1 MSAIQPDVPSMQSKE
16 YLTGY
21 AAGWRTFLQSVVRGY
36 NVSPG
41 HVLVVIVPEGV
52 SMAEKEAIRD
62 ACSGLV
68 EIPVFVSD
76 QDMSFD
82 VYEVAPLSQERPGS
96 DSEA

>member
-21 AAGWRTFLQSVVRGY
+21 AAGWRTFFQSV
-36 NVSPG
+36 
-41 HVLVVIVPEGV
+41 VPEGV

-96 DSEA
+96 DS